1 MTPGS
6 NTWSRDSAL
15 KISRTLCSST
25 LLCTLPDNPSYIT
38 CSLSL
43 GERNENSKR
52 KFTELLNC
60 GGKEDG
66 KIFHDQYSSIR
77 TIISDPEG
85 GSGSTTKVVARE
97 MLRFERTATV
107 KFVRTGNVAQVNIQF
122 AATFAEDMWICFKPF
137 LIPRG

>member
-1 MTPGS
+1 
-6 NTWSRDSAL
+6 
-15 KISRTLCSST
+15 
-25 LLCTLPDNPSYIT
+25 
-38 CSLSL
+38 LSL